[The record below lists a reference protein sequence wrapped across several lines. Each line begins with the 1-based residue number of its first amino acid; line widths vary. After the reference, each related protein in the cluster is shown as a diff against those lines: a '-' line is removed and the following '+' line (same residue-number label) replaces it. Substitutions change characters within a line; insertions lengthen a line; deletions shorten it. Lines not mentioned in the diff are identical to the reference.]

1 MHAQLKVVK
10 ADGSVEQYLHTK
22 VVGTVNNAL
31 GAIDEADIQLAEQFA
46 EVVTFFLYHQ
56 QDRRRVSSS
65 EILSMIQ
72 VILASTGFEVAAEAL
87 SEHHFERKLKRS
99 RTEVISVDIQ
109 ELTDAEFFVGVE
121 EAGVRHRWDKSRI
134 AEDLTAEGDMDRQTA
149 RMIAGMVEEKVF
161 GMGMPRIPSCLI
173 RQLVLGD
180 IAAVQ
185 RAEEQFHTV

>member
-22 VVGTVNNAL
+22 VVGSINNAL
-31 GAIDEADIQLAEQFA
+31 GAIGEVDIDLAEQFA

-56 QDRRRVSSS
+56 QNRRRVNSN

-72 VILASTGFEVAAEAL
+72 VVLASTGYEAAAEAL
-87 SEHHFERKLKRS
+87 SEHHFERKLRRS
-99 RTEVISVDIQ
+99 RTEVISVDIRDM
-109 ELTDAEFFVGVE
+109 TDAEFFVGTE
-121 EAGVRHRWDKSRI
+121 EAGVRRQWDKSRI
-134 AEDLTAEGDMDRQTA
+134 AEDLTAERGMDRQTA
-149 RMIAGMVEEKVF
+149 RMIAAMVEEKVF

-180 IAAVQ
+180 IAAVL
-185 RAEEQFHTV
+185 RAKEQFQMV

>member
-1 MHAQLKVVK
+1 
-10 ADGSVEQYLHTK
+10 
-22 VVGTVNNAL
+22 
-31 GAIDEADIQLAEQFA
+31 
-46 EVVTFFLYHQ
+46 
-56 QDRRRVSSS
+56 
-65 EILSMIQ
+65 MIQ

-134 AEDLTAEGDMDRQTA
+134 AEDLTAERGMDRQTA
-149 RMIAGMVEEKVF
+149 RMVAAMVEEKVF
-161 GMGMPRIPSCLI
+161 GMGMPRIPSSLI

-185 RAEEQFHTV
+185 RAEEQFQTV